1 MKRPPFAFPDTQPLN
16 PYAEHG
22 MTLRD
27 YFAAQIL
34 NGHMSNSF
42 EDERELKDIA
52 KWAYKF
58 AEAMLDAREQRK

>member
-1 MKRPPFAFPDTQPLN
+1 MTETAQEHIARINELFA
-16 PYAEHG
+16 EE

-58 AEAMLDAREQRK
+58 ADAMLEAREQGE

>member
-1 MKRPPFAFPDTQPLN
+1 MSKSAQ
-16 PYAEHG
+16 EHIARINELIDG
-22 MTLRD
+22 DITLRD

-52 KWAYKF
+52 EWAYNF
-58 AEAMLDAREQRK
+58 ADAMLEAREQGE

>member
-1 MKRPPFAFPDTQPLN
+1 MSKSAQEHIAHINELFA
-16 PYAEHG
+16 EE

-52 KWAYKF
+52 EWAYEF
-58 AEAMLDAREQRK
+58 ADAMLEAREQGE

>member
-1 MKRPPFAFPDTQPLN
+1 MTETAQQHIARIKELFA
-16 PYAEHG
+16 EE

-52 KWAYKF
+52 EWAYEF
-58 AEAMLDAREQRK
+58 ADAMLEAREQGE

>member
-1 MKRPPFAFPDTQPLN
+1 MSKSAQ
-16 PYAEHG
+16 EHIAHINELIDG
-22 MTLRD
+22 DITLRD

-58 AEAMLDAREQRK
+58 ADAMLKERDAGK

>member
-1 MKRPPFAFPDTQPLN
+1 MSKSAQ
-16 PYAEHG
+16 EHIARINEMLDG
-22 MTLRD
+22 DITLRD

-52 KWAYKF
+52 KWAYNF
-58 AEAMLDAREQRK
+58 ADAMLKERERGK